1 MPARTAKEIY
11 MKFIEK
17 KIKEKFDDVFDIT
30 DYDEWETL
38 NKEDIKRIYKEE
50 FEIFKEIELAE
61 WEDAKREE

>member
-1 MPARTAKEIY
+1 

-61 WEDAKREE
+61 WEDAKREEWH